1 MLSQSSAVGLQRRNT
16 CNPAHCL
23 CSSLSRH
30 RIKPLPRVRCEKA
43 CSRLSQQCS
52 LSSPGRTGRKHARG
66 AHVDQRFPE
75 CKDLHALYRKCF
87 AQQPFRW
94 GQATGTT
101 EDKCEDAYEAFRECV
116 ENSLEKQ
123 KDKK

>member
-1 MLSQSSAVGLQRRNT
+1 MVVVTRTRCTRSAGRARRIAG
-16 CNPAHCL
+16 PA
-23 CSSLSRH
+23 RADDTQ
-30 RIKPLPRVRCEKA
+30 PM
-43 CSRLSQQCS
+43 
-52 LSSPGRTGRKHARG
+52 
-66 AHVDQRFPE
+66 DQRFPE
-75 CKDLHALYRKCF
+75 CKQLHEAYRKCF

-116 ENSLEKQ
+116 ETSLEKQ

>member
-1 MLSQSSAVGLQRRNT
+1 MVATVLDQ
-16 CNPAHCL
+16 H
-23 CSSLSRH
+23 
-30 RIKPLPRVRCEKA
+30 
-43 CSRLSQQCS
+43 CS
-52 LSSPGRTGRKHARG
+52 LSQGTRSQRCVGRHARG
-66 AHVDQRFPE
+66 AHMDRRFPE

-94 GQATGTT
+94 GQATGSS

>member
-1 MLSQSSAVGLQRRNT
+1 MVAIVLDQHRSLSQGTRSQLCVGR
-16 CNPAHCL
+16 
-23 CSSLSRH
+23 
-30 RIKPLPRVRCEKA
+30 
-43 CSRLSQQCS
+43 
-52 LSSPGRTGRKHARG
+52 HARG
-66 AHVDQRFPE
+66 AHMDQRFPE

-94 GQATGTT
+94 GQATGSS

>member
-1 MLSQSSAVGLQRRNT
+1 M
-16 CNPAHCL
+16 
-23 CSSLSRH
+23 
-30 RIKPLPRVRCEKA
+30 
-43 CSRLSQQCS
+43 
-52 LSSPGRTGRKHARG
+52 
-66 AHVDQRFPE
+66 DQRFPE

-116 ENSLEKQ
+116 ENSLEKA
-123 KDKK
+123 KDKNCLLYTSPSPRDRQKSRMPSSA

>member
-1 MLSQSSAVGLQRRNT
+1 MLRDLPDPIRQPPEAQHICLTAAVSATR
-16 CNPAHCL
+16 AYM
-23 CSSLSRH
+23 
-30 RIKPLPRVRCEKA
+30 
-43 CSRLSQQCS
+43 
-52 LSSPGRTGRKHARG
+52 
-66 AHVDQRFPE
+66 DQRFPE
-75 CKDLHALYRKCF
+75 CKQLHEAYRKCF

-116 ENSLEKQ
+116 ENSLEKA

>member
-1 MLSQSSAVGLQRRNT
+1 MLFRSSSIGLQRRNT
-16 CNPAHCL
+16 CNPAL
-23 CSSLSRH
+23 ITAAVWSLTS
-30 RIKPLPRVRCEKA
+30 
-43 CSRLSQQCS
+43 
-52 LSSPGRTGRKHARG
+52 TRG
-66 AHVDQRFPE
+66 APMDQRFPE

>member
-1 MLSQSSAVGLQRRNT
+1 MATRTRCACGAGRARTNSRR
-16 CNPAHCL
+16 
-23 CSSLSRH
+23 
-30 RIKPLPRVRCEKA
+30 
-43 CSRLSQQCS
+43 
-52 LSSPGRTGRKHARG
+52 HARG
-66 AHVDQRFPE
+66 APMDKRFPE
-75 CKDLHALYRKCF
+75 CKQLHEAYRKCF

-116 ENSLEKQ
+116 ENSLEKA

>member
-1 MLSQSSAVGLQRRNT
+1 MVATSLGPALLSELRHALAAARHELTTRAR
-16 CNPAHCL
+16 AHM
-23 CSSLSRH
+23 
-30 RIKPLPRVRCEKA
+30 
-43 CSRLSQQCS
+43 
-52 LSSPGRTGRKHARG
+52 
-66 AHVDQRFPE
+66 DQRFPE

-101 EDKCEDAYEAFRECV
+101 EDKCEEAYEAFRECV
-116 ENSLEKQ
+116 ETSLEKQ

>member
-1 MLSQSSAVGLQRRNT
+1 M
-16 CNPAHCL
+16 
-23 CSSLSRH
+23 
-30 RIKPLPRVRCEKA
+30 
-43 CSRLSQQCS
+43 
-52 LSSPGRTGRKHARG
+52 
-66 AHVDQRFPE
+66 DQRFPE
-75 CKDLHALYRKCF
+75 CKQLHEAYRKCF

-116 ENSLEKQ
+116 ENSLEKT

>member
-1 MLSQSSAVGLQRRNT
+1 MVATSLRPALLSEL
-16 CNPAHCL
+16 
-23 CSSLSRH
+23 RH
-30 RIKPLPRVRCEKA
+30 ALVA
-43 CSRLSQQCS
+43 
-52 LSSPGRTGRKHARG
+52 ARHELKTR
-66 AHVDQRFPE
+66 ARAPMDQRFPE
-75 CKDLHALYRKCF
+75 CKELHEAYRKCF

-123 KDKK
+123 KEKK